1 MATLKNTTI
10 DDTGFVALPSGT
22 GAQRPSASAGMLR
35 YNSSRSEMEFNDGST
50 WVSEQKR
57 AETIPTSGLVLYMDP
72 GMPGTYSGSGTT
84 VTDLSGNNNNGTLPG
99 SGVTYSTV
107 GNGSFQFDGT
117 NRISVPNSA
126 TLNLSGTQQYTVLCW
141 FNPAGGGGT
150 WHGLVSKG
158 NDQQYAVAINRPSL
172 YLHYESPANNAI
184 NTPANSITLNTWQQM
199 AIRFDGTS
207 KSTFVNTI
215 QCAYQT
221 TVVNTPS
228 NTEEL
233 RIGEGNT
240 GELFIGNM
248 GSVLIYNRA
257 LTDDE
262 IGQVFNAQRGR
273 YNVPAPLGSAFNPAD
288 SASIIKAM
296 NTNAPNG
303 VYYINI
309 PTVGS
314 TKVYCIMDSAYNGG
328 GWMLAMKATRGTT
341 FNYSANYWTTA
352 NTLNPTALNLDD
364 GDAKYDVFN
373 YYEGA
378 DIMARWP
385 DITTS
390 GGSIPDVG
398 VWTWMEKSFNRQRS
412 TVAKISLLNFF
423 TTAGTYL
430 YNVTNY
436 GGYFIQDAKTFS
448 GWSSSVFSSQVDI
461 RFYGF
466 NFQNF
471 RAGYYNFAAKVRWG
485 FGWNE
490 NGEGLY
496 VDPATLA
503 TGGAPGSDDVSGGIG
518 MDSSFGDYSAGDR
531 INCCQDNTGINRS
544 ARVEVYIR

>member
-10 DDTGFVALPSGT
+10 DDTGSLVLPSGT

-35 YNSSRSEMEFNDGST
+35 YNSSRTELEFNNGS
-50 WVSEQKR
+50 WVSEQK
-57 AETIPTSGLVLYMDP
+57 TPQSLPTNGLVYYMDP
-72 GMPGTYSGSGTT
+72 GIPATYSGSGTT
-84 VTDLSGNNNNGTLPG
+84 VTDLSGSNNNGTLPG

-107 GNGSFQFDGT
+107 GNGSFLFNGT
-117 NRISVPNSA
+117 ARISVPNSNS
-126 TLNLSGTQQYTVLCW
+126 LNLSGTQQYTVLCW
-141 FNPAGGGGT
+141 FNPSGGGGT

-158 NDQQYAVAINRPSL
+158 NSQQYACTMNRPSL
-172 YLHYESPANNAI
+172 YLHYETNPGGAI
-184 NTPANSITLNTWQQM
+184 STPANSITLSTWQHM
-199 AIRFDGTS
+199 AIRFDGSS
-207 KSTFVNTI
+207 KSTFINTI
-215 QCAYQT
+215 RCAYQT
-221 TVVNTPS
+221 IALNTTS
-228 NTEEL
+228 NTEDL
-233 RIGEGNT
+233 RIGEGND
-240 GELFIGNM
+240 GELFIGYM
-248 GSVLIYNRA
+248 GAVMIYNRA
-257 LTDDE
+257 LTDEE

-296 NTNAPNG
+296 NVNAPDG
-303 VYYINI
+303 IYYINL
-309 PTVGS
+309 PVVGT
-314 TKVYCIMDSAYNGG
+314 TKAYCIMDSAYNGG
-328 GWMLAMKATRGTT
+328 GWMLAFKATTGTT
-341 FNYSANYWTTA
+341 FNYNANYWTTA
-352 NTLNPTALNLDD
+352 NTLNTTALNLDN
-364 GDAKYDVFN
+364 GDAKFDIFN

-385 DITTS
+385 DITQS

-398 VWTWMEKSFNRQRS
+398 VWTWMQKSFNSQRS
-412 TVAKISLLNFF
+412 TSAKVSLLNFF

-430 YNVTNY
+430 YSNGAY

-448 GWSSSVFSSQVDI
+448 GWASGIFSSQVDI

-471 RAGYYNFAAKVRWG
+471 KGAYGFNANVRWG

-496 VDPATLA
+496 VDPSTLA

-518 MDSSFGDYSAGDR
+518 MDSTYGNYSAGDY
-531 INCCQDNTGINRS
+531 IGCCNDTTGINRS

>member
-10 DDTGFVALPSGT
+10 DDTGFVALPAGT

-35 YNSSRSEMEFNDGST
+35 YNSSRTELEFNNGST
-50 WVSEQKR
+50 WLSEQKNP
-57 AETIPTSGLVLYMDP
+57 ETIPTNGLVLQIDP
-72 GMPGTYSGSGTT
+72 GIPGTYSGSGTT
-84 VTDLSGNNNNGTLPG
+84 VTDLSGSNNNGTLPG

-107 GNGSFQFDGT
+107 GNGSFLFDGT
-117 NRISVPNSA
+117 SRISVPNSSS
-126 TLNLSGTQQYTVLCW
+126 LNLSGTQQYTVLCW
-141 FNPAGGGGT
+141 FNPSGGGAT

-158 NDQQYAVAINRPSL
+158 DAQQYACAMNSPSL
-172 YLHYESPANNAI
+172 YLHYESPANVAT
-184 NTPANSITLNTWQQM
+184 NTPANSVTLNQWQHM
-199 AIRFDGTS
+199 AIRYNGSS
-207 KSTFVNTI
+207 KSTFINTI
-215 QCAYQT
+215 LCGYLT
-221 TVVNTPS
+221 TTLNTAS
-228 NTEEL
+228 NTEDL

-240 GELFIGNM
+240 GELFIGYM
-248 GSVLIYNRA
+248 GAVMIYNRA
-257 LTDDE
+257 LTDEE
-262 IGQVFNAQRGR
+262 IGQIFNAQRGR
-273 YNVPAPLGSAFNPAD
+273 YNVTAPLGSASNPAD
-288 SASIIKAM
+288 SASVIKAM
-296 NTNAPNG
+296 NVNAPNG
-303 VYYINI
+303 VYYINL
-309 PTVGS
+309 PVVGT
-314 TKVYCIMDSAYNGG
+314 TKAYCIMDSAYNGG

-341 FNYSANYWTTA
+341 FNYTANYWTTA

-390 GGSIPDVG
+390 GGSIPGVG
-398 VWTWMEKSFNRQRS
+398 VWTWLEKSFNRQRS

-448 GWSSSVFSSQVDI
+448 GWSGSVFSSQVDI

-471 RAGYYNFAAKVRWG
+471 RAGFYNFAAKVRWG

-490 NGEGLY
+490 NSEGLY

-544 ARVEVYIR
+544 ARVEIYIR